1 MPHYDAH
8 IYQLCSINPKIS
20 YLLVTSSLNNKQLQS
35 IHNIIYPSVIA
46 SKGFNRNWP
55 ESLRYGSHK
64 FCGLEIMDYWVE
76 QRLKKIQM
84 IHKLLLH
91 PEYQILIQEIIEWY
105 QISAGVSSQI
115 LANPSKVK
123 YINRIW
129 IQDLLDF
136 MTEFQIKLFTTTFF
150 AVNYQC
156 QNDKCIMK
164 EVGKLQLPKQKNIQ
178 LNAYT
183 MYLQVATLRSDIVNL
198 KKKKL

>member
-1 MPHYDAH
+1 
-8 IYQLCSINPKIS
+8 
-20 YLLVTSSLNNKQLQS
+20 
-35 IHNIIYPSVIA
+35 
-46 SKGFNRNWP
+46 
-55 ESLRYGSHK
+55 
-64 FCGLEIMDYWVE
+64 
-76 QRLKKIQM
+76 M